1 MRLGVWTC
9 GFVPPVW
16 LTAVWWLWLKL
27 ELLMKLVGGSVA
39 LPVCSQLALIT
50 LLVDTSHAGPGLFM
64 SHQDQRELACRS
76 EPRKSTGIIFFK
88 DRKLTSMN

>member
-1 MRLGVWTC
+1 MRLGAWTY

-39 LPVCSQLALIT
+39 LPVCSQLALT
-50 LLVDTSHAGPGLFM
+50 LLLLGTWHLPSLSM
-64 SHQDQRELACRS
+64 SHQDR
-76 EPRKSTGIIFFK
+76 
-88 DRKLTSMN
+88 RKLAGRNQDQRN

>member
-1 MRLGVWTC
+1 MRLGAWTY

-39 LPVCSQLALIT
+39 LPVCSQLALT
-50 LLVDTSHAGPGLFM
+50 LLLLGT
-64 SHQDQRELACRS
+64 
-76 EPRKSTGIIFFK
+76 
-88 DRKLTSMN
+88 